1 MGKPLQH
8 IETGLSPEQLQQ
20 LRKAE
25 QHAMEQQNALAKNK
39 VHMALRKVAA
49 PLSKVWRKV
58 LNQRK

>member
-25 QHAMEQQNALAKNK
+25 QHAMEQQATLVKNR
-39 VHMALRKVAA
+39 VHMALRRVSP
-49 PLSKVWRKV
+49 PLSKLWRKI
-58 LNQRK
+58 LQRK